1 MDGIRAMQEQ
11 LPWDAEA
18 SPASDEHP
26 PRQQSPDID
35 AEADRNQ
42 RYQHPP
48 RQFTLAAQWSK
59 PMNTPIIINP
69 QRSASFDVDA
79 QNSFTPL
86 SPDELPVAEGH
97 CIAGE
102 LNRQAAFA
110 SLRIGSK
117 DAHSPAAVWVSNEQH
132 PPLSPVKGH
141 ANADLHWPLHAVPGT
156 HGFAL
161 LDELPAV
168 TDYDFFVWKGIEPTL
183 HPYGACFHDLANQL
197 STGVIEFLQA
207 RDIDTVLVGGLATD
221 YCVLNT
227 VLQLRNAVCP

>member
-1 MDGIRAMQEQ
+1 
-11 LPWDAEA
+11 
-18 SPASDEHP
+18 
-26 PRQQSPDID
+26 
-35 AEADRNQ
+35 
-42 RYQHPP
+42 
-48 RQFTLAAQWSK
+48 
-59 PMNTPIIINP
+59 MNPTSTVNP
-69 QRSASFDVDA
+69 QRTASFDVDA

-117 DAHSPAAVWVSNEQH
+117 DAHSPSAVWVANEH
-132 PPLSPVKGH
+132 NPPLSPVKGH

-183 HPYGACFHDLANQL
+183 HPYGACFHDLANRL

-207 RDIDTVLVGGLATD
+207 RGIDTVLVGGLATD

-227 VLQLRNAVCP
+227 VLQLRTAGLRVIVNRAAVRGVAEDSTAQALAQMADAGVQFIDDAGNLQREPGTGDSPA

>member
-1 MDGIRAMQEQ
+1 M
-11 LPWDAEA
+11 
-18 SPASDEHP
+18 
-26 PRQQSPDID
+26 
-35 AEADRNQ
+35 NQ
-42 RYQHPP
+42 
-48 RQFTLAAQWSK
+48 
-59 PMNTPIIINP
+59 PISITP
-69 QRSASFDVDA
+69 QRTASFDIDA

-110 SLRIGSK
+110 ALRIGSK
-117 DAHSPAAVWVSNEQH
+117 DAHSPSAVWVASVEN
-132 PPLSPVKGH
+132 PPLSPVSGH

-161 LDELPAV
+161 LDELPPV
-168 TDYDFFVWKGIEPTL
+168 TDYDYFVWKGIEPTL
-183 HPYGACFHDLANQL
+183 HPYGACYHDLANSL

-207 RDIDTVLVGGLATD
+207 RGIDTVLVGGLATD

-227 VLQLRNAVCP
+227 VMQLRDAGLRVIVNRAAVRGVAADTTAQAFTRMTNAGVQLIDTAKDLQHASSHGGTSA

>member
-1 MDGIRAMQEQ
+1 
-11 LPWDAEA
+11 
-18 SPASDEHP
+18 
-26 PRQQSPDID
+26 
-35 AEADRNQ
+35 
-42 RYQHPP
+42 
-48 RQFTLAAQWSK
+48 
-59 PMNTPIIINP
+59 MNTPITINP

-86 SPDELPVAEGH
+86 SPGELPVAEGH

-117 DAHSPAAVWVSNEQH
+117 DAHSPTAVWVANEQH

-227 VLQLRNAVCP
+227 VLQLRNAGLRVIVNRAAVRGVATDTTAQAFTDMAAAGVQIIDDSSALQPSPEPRPETPA